1 MLFYVALSIYEEY
14 LMQIR
19 TILIVISLTL
29 FLTNC
34 MSYDFARRIVQQG
47 NLLPQEKLARLKI
60 GMSKD
65 DAAILMGTSL
75 LSPTFNNNR
84 WDYAYSLRKGNGP
97 TTIRHVSLYF
107 TQDRLAQIEKKP

>member
-1 MLFYVALSIYEEY
+1 
-14 LMQIR
+14 MQIR
-19 TILIVISLTL
+19 TILIVMSLTF

-34 MSYDFARRIVQQG
+34 MSYDFARRVVQQG
-47 NLLPQEKLARLKI
+47 NLLPQEKLARLKV

-75 LSPTFNNNR
+75 LSPTFNNDR

-97 TTIRHVSLYF
+97 LAIRKVSLYF
-107 TQDRLAQIEKKP
+107 NHDRLVRIERPSF